1 MRGKARGRG
10 PRFEPRVIRVIRS
23 LNPRSELYDRVSRV
37 RRQDPAGI
45 LRFCPP
51 GLAVAL
57 ILAIPPRPSFS
68 LSAHPSSTLSLAP
81 SPSLSFTLT
90 TVFLYFH
97 PVHPSSS
104 FLLPPARDAHTLGVT
119 SRGQHVGEFKH
130 LPSSSFLD
138 SLRPLFKSRL
148 GGQKK
153 RWLKGSELL
162 SLSGNRMIILE
173 IWFFLLKRV

>member
-1 MRGKARGRG
+1 MRRARGKARGRG

-81 SPSLSFTLT
+81 SPSL
-90 TVFLYFH
+90 FH
-97 PVHPSSS
+97 SHYG
-104 FLLPPARDAHTLGVT
+104 LPIFSPRT
-119 SRGQHVGEFKH
+119 S
-130 LPSSSFLD
+130 L
-138 SLRPLFKSRL
+138 
-148 GGQKK
+148 
-153 RWLKGSELL
+153 
-162 SLSGNRMIILE
+162 
-173 IWFFLLKRV
+173 FFLLVASRSRRPHAGRDVTRPTRGRIQTSAFFFISR